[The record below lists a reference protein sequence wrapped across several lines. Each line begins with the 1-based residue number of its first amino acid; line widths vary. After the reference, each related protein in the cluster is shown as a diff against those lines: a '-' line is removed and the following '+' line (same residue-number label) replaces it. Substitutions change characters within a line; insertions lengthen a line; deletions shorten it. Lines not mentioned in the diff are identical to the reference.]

1 VAIPAVAQP
10 AAQTTSIETSPVQ
23 TVATENTVS
32 AETAADDDYFVQ
44 PMEEIIAE
52 RNAYLKE
59 RDMEYLESFKASQ
72 DKKLELMRERLA
84 RQEQRIKEM
93 ESRYQEIY
101 DIRAA
106 DMKEM
111 QERRESFLTDR
122 I

>member
-1 VAIPAVAQP
+1 
-10 AAQTTSIETSPVQ
+10 
-23 TVATENTVS
+23 
-32 AETAADDDYFVQ
+32 
-44 PMEEIIAE
+44 
-52 RNAYLKE
+52 
-59 RDMEYLESFKASQ
+59 
-72 DKKLELMRERLA
+72 MRERLA